1 MPPRLS
7 LFLAAT
13 LLCVACENKTQ
24 KNQASLLG
32 RWEMAEAFR
41 NQKATQLLA
50 GVYFDFG
57 ADGKMTTNLPTT
69 AEGATEYVV
78 EKDNITQKTT
88 LPIVYHIAHLSETE
102 LVLEVELRNVP
113 FELRLRRAPAA
124 EPPFDT
130 LQGRGD
136 SLAE

>member
-7 LFLAAT
+7 LFLAAA
-13 LLCVACENKTQ
+13 LLFVACENTSPT
-24 KNQASLLG
+24 NQASLLG

-57 ADGKMTTNLPTT
+57 ADGKMNTNLPTT
-69 AEGATEYVV
+69 AEGATPYSV
-78 EKDNITQKTT
+78 EKGKITQKTIQ
-88 LPIVYHIAHLSETE
+88 PIVYHIAKLSETE

-113 FELRLRRAPAA
+113 FELRLRRAV
-124 EPPFDT
+124 ETPPLDT
-130 LQGRGD
+130 LPSHGD
-136 SLAE
+136 SLAQ